1 MFAIRIKDLSK
12 VYKLYEKPVD
22 RLKETLNPS
31 KKVYHKS
38 FYALNHITFDVKKG
52 ETVGIVG
59 TNGSGKSTI
68 LKIITGVLTPT
79 NGSVEINGKISALL
93 ELGAG
98 FNMEYTG
105 IENIYLNGTMM
116 GFTKKEMEAK
126 LPEILSFAD
135 IGDFVYQPVK
145 TYSSG
150 MLVRLAFATAINVE
164 PEILI
169 VDEALSV
176 GDVFFQSK
184 CFHKINE
191 IKEKGT
197 TILLVTHD
205 MSSII
210 KYCDKAVLLNRG
222 NFVEEGKP
230 NAIVD
235 LYKKIL
241 ANQYDPNNTKD
252 LVEQAAIEVDQEKKW
267 MTQLSVNPNQ
277 NIYGDKRA
285 EIIDVGIF
293 DEQERL
299 TNLILKGNEFSI
311 KMKVKFSETI
321 SEPIFAFTI
330 KDTRGTELAGTN
342 TLVENTGIKM
352 GEAGKTYI
360 ITFTQKMLLQ
370 GKDYLISLGCTG
382 FENGELVIYDRMYDV
397 VNLSVISNKNTIGVY
412 DMDSVVVYEEEE
424 L

>member
-1 MFAIRIKDLSK
+1 MTVISVNNLSK
-12 VYKLYEKPVD
+12 IYNLYEKPID
-22 RLKETLNPS
+22 RLKETLSPI
-31 KKVYHKS
+31 KKNYHKS
-38 FYALNHITFDVKKG
+38 FYALNSISFDVKKG

-79 NGSVEINGKISALL
+79 SGSVDINGKISALL

-116 GFTKKEMEAK
+116 GFSKKEMNEK
-126 LPEILSFAD
+126 ISSILEFAD

-184 CFHKINE
+184 CFNKINE
-191 IKEKGT
+191 IKAKGT

-205 MSSII
+205 MSSVI
-210 KYCDKAVLLNRG
+210 KYCDRAILLNRG
-222 NFVEEGKP
+222 NFVADDKPGK
-230 NAIVD
+230 IVD

-241 ANQYDPNNTKD
+241 VNQLDAGN
-252 LVEQAAIEVDQEKKW
+252 LQEQADAAAIEVNPDNTWLSQ
-267 MTQLSVNPNQ
+267 MTVNPNHD
-277 NIYGDKRA
+277 NYGNKKA
-285 EIIDVGIF
+285 EIIDAGIF
-293 DEQERL
+293 DEKGRL
-299 TNLILKGNEFSI
+299 TNLILKDTEFTI
-311 KMKVKFSETI
+311 KVKIKFNETI
-321 SEPIFAFTI
+321 SEPIFTMTI
-330 KDTRGTELAGTN
+330 KDTKGTDITGTN
-342 TLVENTGIKM
+342 TRIENKDIKM

-360 ITFTQKMLLQ
+360 VSYRQKMCLQ
-370 GKDYLISLGCTG
+370 GRDYLLSVSCTG
-382 FENGELVIYDRMYDV
+382 FENGELVIYNRMYDLL
-397 VNLSVISNKNTIGVY
+397 NISVISSKNTVGFFDIGT
-412 DMDSVVVYEEEE
+412 EIEIEE